1 MFIYNVTTKLNPGIE
16 VEWLEWMK
24 DTHIPEVIQ
33 TGCFTESRILRL
45 LESDDSD
52 GFTYTVQFMAETKA
66 AYEQYLEVHAALL
79 RNRTL
84 SKWNNKVIAF
94 RSLMEL
100 IH

>member
-16 VEWLEWMK
+16 IEWLAWMK
-24 DTHIPEVIQ
+24 NTHIPEVMQ

-52 GFTYTVQFMAETKA
+52 GFTYTVQYMSDTKA
-66 AYEQYLEVHAALL
+66 GYDRYLEVYAASL
-79 RNRTL
+79 RERTL
-84 SKWNNKVIAF
+84 TRWDNKIIAF

>member
-24 DTHIPEVIQ
+24 DIHIPEVMQ
-33 TGCFTESRILRL
+33 TGCFTESRVLRL

-66 AYEQYLEVHAALL
+66 AYDRYIDVHAASL
-79 RNRTL
+79 RERTL
-84 SKWNNKVIAF
+84 RKWNNKIIAF